1 MELEK
6 RAKLN
11 NPQNVID
18 SLIKLGAVNIG
29 EKIQVDDYFGSI
41 ELFKKL
47 GYSFVSRIRKSNE
60 KFFLTVKTAKHNKDG
75 VWEEYETELKEPKTF
90 ENMFFAMGFERVIKV
105 TKTRKMF
112 KLGDFTANIDYF
124 EGRGTFI
131 EVELISET
139 DESSRLWDLLKEIG
153 VNENDIIN
161 IGYISI
167 FLKEINSPY
176 AEYIKN

>member
-1 MELEK
+1 MEIEK
-6 RAKLN
+6 RAKLS

-18 SLIKLGAVNIG
+18 SLIKLGAVDLG
-29 EKIQVDDYFGSI
+29 EKIQVDDYFGSV

-47 GYSFVSRIRKSNE
+47 GYSFVARIRKSNE
-60 KFFLTVKTAKHNKDG
+60 KFVLTVKTAKHNKDG
-75 VWEEYETELKEPKTF
+75 VWEEYETELDEPKIF

-112 KLGDFTANIDYF
+112 KLGEFTANIDYF

-139 DESSRLWDLLKEIG
+139 DDSSKLGDILKKIG
-153 VNENDIIN
+153 INEKDIIH
-161 IGYISI
+161 IGYISM